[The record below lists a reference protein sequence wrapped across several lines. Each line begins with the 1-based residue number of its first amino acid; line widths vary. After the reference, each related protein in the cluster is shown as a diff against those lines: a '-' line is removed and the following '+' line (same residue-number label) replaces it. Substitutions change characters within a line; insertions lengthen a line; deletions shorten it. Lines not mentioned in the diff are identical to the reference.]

1 MLFQCVNLHSIGVYN
16 CGDDVTAGVVCLNTI
31 ITATLASSGL
41 SIESDS
47 DNYNGLPNT
56 YITIT
61 VLSGS
66 LVGTAVLII
75 IGIIS
80 ITIIIVYIQR
90 MKLKR

>member
-16 CGDDVTAGVVCLNTI
+16 CGDYVTAGVVCLNTT

-56 YITIT
+56 YITVT

-66 LVGTAVLII
+66 LVGTAVNHNRD
-75 IGIIS
+75 
-80 ITIIIVYIQR
+80 Y
-90 MKLKR
+90 